1 MKMMFEENEPVV
13 ASSDDIVIT
22 ACPTLVEE
30 NRATQEF
37 LWGYYFC
44 IENNS
49 SERIQLVG
57 KSWNITDDKGNCF
70 CDDSAGFKGEIPEL
84 EPGESFEF
92 TSLAPLTSPHA
103 VFYGSCR
110 IRKEG
115 RTESKDIKI
124 PTFTM
129 SVPLQQSACLN

>member
-1 MKMMFEENEPVV
+1 MMFEENEPVV

-57 KSWNITDDKGNCF
+57 
-70 CDDSAGFKGEIPEL
+70 
-84 EPGESFEF
+84 
-92 TSLAPLTSPHA
+92 
-103 VFYGSCR
+103 
-110 IRKEG
+110 
-115 RTESKDIKI
+115 
-124 PTFTM
+124 
-129 SVPLQQSACLN
+129 

>member
-1 MKMMFEENEPVV
+1 MLMFEENEPVMTDY
-13 ASSDDIVIT
+13 DDIVIT

-30 NRATQEF
+30 NKATQEF

-49 SERIQLVG
+49 SEKIQLIG
-57 KSWNITDDKGNCF
+57 KNWNITDDKGNRF
-70 CDDSAGFKGEIPEL
+70 CDDSAGFKGEIPQL

-92 TSLAPLTSPHA
+92 TSLAPLHSPHA
-103 VFYGSCR
+103 VFYGSCKIQR
-110 IRKEG
+110 EGKSETKE
-115 RTESKDIKI
+115 IKI

-129 SVPLQQSACLN
+129 SVAERKSSVLN

>member
-1 MKMMFEENEPVV
+1 MFDEDEP
-13 ASSDDIVIT
+13 AMISSDDIVIT

-30 NRATQEF
+30 NKATQEF

-49 SERIQLVG
+49 SERIQLIG
-57 KSWNITDDKGNCF
+57 KNWNITDDKGNRF
-70 CDDSAGFKGEIPEL
+70 CDDSVGFKGEIPQL

-92 TSLAPLTSPHA
+92 TSMAPLTSPNA

-110 IRKEG
+110 IQKEG
-115 RTESKDIKI
+115 RTEIKDIKI

-129 SVPLQQSACLN
+129 SVPEQISLSVN

>member
-49 SERIQLVG
+49 SER
-57 KSWNITDDKGNCF
+57 F

>member
-44 IENNS
+44 IENS

-57 KSWNITDDKGNCF
+57 KSWNITDDKGNRF

>member
-1 MKMMFEENEPVV
+1 MMFEENEPVV

-57 KSWNITDDKGNCF
+57 KSWNITDDKGNRF
-70 CDDSAGFKGEIPEL
+70 VMIRPVSKARFP
-84 EPGESFEF
+84 SW
-92 TSLAPLTSPHA
+92 SPA
-103 VFYGSCR
+103 KVLSSPVWR
-110 IRKEG
+110 R
-115 RTESKDIKI
+115 
-124 PTFTM
+124 
-129 SVPLQQSACLN
+129 

>member
-57 KSWNITDDKGNCF
+57 KSWNITDDKGNRF

-103 VFYGSCR
+103 VFTAAAESAKKAEPNPKTLRFRRLRCRYLYGSR
-110 IRKEG
+110 L
-115 RTESKDIKI
+115 
-124 PTFTM
+124 
-129 SVPLQQSACLN
+129 V

>member
-1 MKMMFEENEPVV
+1 MFEENEPVT
-13 ASSDDIVIT
+13 AFSDDIVIT

-30 NRATQEF
+30 NKSTQEF

-49 SERIQLVG
+49 SERIQLIG
-57 KSWNITDDKGNCF
+57 KNWNITDDKGHCY
-70 CDDSAGFKGEIPEL
+70 CDDSMGFKGEIPEL

-92 TSLAPLTSPHA
+92 TSTAPLTSPNA
-103 VFYGSCR
+103 VFYGSCK
-110 IRKEG
+110 IQKEDG
-115 RTESKDIKI
+115 SETKEINI

-129 SVPLQQSACLN
+129 TAPPPQSYSLN

>member
-1 MKMMFEENEPVV
+1 MMFEENEPVV

-37 LWGYYFC
+37 LWGYFC

-57 KSWNITDDKGNCF
+57 KSWNITDDKGNRF

>member
-57 KSWNITDDKGNCF
+57 KSWNITDDKGNRF

-92 TSLAPLTSPHA
+92 TSRRMRFFTAAAESAKKA
-103 VFYGSCR
+103 VPNPKTLRFRRLRCR
-110 IRKEG
+110 YLYSSRL
-115 RTESKDIKI
+115 
-124 PTFTM
+124 
-129 SVPLQQSACLN
+129 V

>member
-57 KSWNITDDKGNCF
+57 KSWNITDDKGNRF

-103 VFYGSCR
+103 VFYGESAKKAVPNPKTLRFRHLRCR
-110 IRKEG
+110 YLYGSRL
-115 RTESKDIKI
+115 
-124 PTFTM
+124 
-129 SVPLQQSACLN
+129 V